1 MNEFI
6 MMVGIPGCGKSY
18 KSKELAA
25 KGYAVHSSDA
35 LRDELNMHEGSQSAY
50 IFELMHKNIKADMD
64 AGKNIVYDATNM
76 SRKRRI
82 AYLESIK
89 KYNYK
94 KICYLF
100 IVPVNICKERNAKR
114 TGYACVPDNAY
125 DRMLRSYE
133 VPMLE
138 EGWDEIV
145 PIYDDFNYELPDM
158 NVSQDNPHHT
168 LSIENHMKAA
178 FKYLEDNNTDD
189 MIEIAA
195 RYHDIG
201 KIYTKKFENYKGE
214 PTEYAHYYG
223 HENYGAYIFLVLW
236 ASKWSKIYSFD
247 KALHIAQLINWHMA
261 PFIRWD
267 KSPKAFEKDL
277 KFLGQIFVNEINILH
292 EADVQAH

>member
-25 KGYAVHSSDA
+25 RGYSVHSSDA
-35 LRDELNMHEGSQSAY
+35 LRDELNMHEGSQCTY
-50 IFELMHKNIKADMD
+50 IFELMHKNIKTDMD
-64 AGKNIVYDATNM
+64 AGKNIVYDATNL

-100 IVPVNICKERNAKR
+100 ITPVDVCKERNANR
-114 TGYACVPDNAY
+114 TGYACVPDYVY

-138 EGWDEIV
+138 EGWDEII
-145 PIYDDFNYELPDM
+145 PIYDNFNFELPDM

-168 LSIENHMKAA
+168 LSIEDHMKAA

-214 PTEYAHYYG
+214 PTEHAHYYG

-236 ASKWSKIYSFD
+236 TSKWSKIYSFD